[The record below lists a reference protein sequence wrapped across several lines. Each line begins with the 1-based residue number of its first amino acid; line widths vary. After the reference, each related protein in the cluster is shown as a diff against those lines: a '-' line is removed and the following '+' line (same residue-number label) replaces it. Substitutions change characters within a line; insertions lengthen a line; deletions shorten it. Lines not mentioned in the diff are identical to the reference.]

1 MKTFNYAIDLGTTNS
16 LIAKYENGSVE
27 VFKNPYGLKENLPS
41 VVGYRGDRIL
51 IGDKAKEYL
60 EKDPENV
67 FACFKRKM
75 GTVDSYWVP
84 NLSKT
89 ITPIELSAVV
99 LKELKN
105 FVRTDEPLESIV
117 ITIPASFD
125 TIQSNAT
132 KKAGYEAGFK
142 EVALLQEPIAACLA
156 AANKTDIPVGKKWL
170 VYDFGGGTF
179 DVAIVENNETELK
192 VVDHK
197 GDNFL
202 GGMDFDRGL
211 VEKVILPHLYQKG
224 SFNKLQEGEKSLSN
238 EFQKLFFVLANK
250 AEEVKKELSA
260 AQEAFLD
267 FEVEDDNGNEVD
279 ISMTITRGEL
289 NEVIFTK
296 VMRSIDL
303 VRELLEVNHLTKND
317 IDRLVLVG
325 GTTYIPLVKEMLT
338 QHLDIPLDTSIDPTS
353 AIAVGG
359 AYYAGNKI
367 KELKSEYKAEV
378 NTSTKK
384 SGLSLKTSYLK
395 STRELEEMVIGIFD
409 GVDGEL
415 FFRIHREDKGY
426 DSGLKPIR
434 DARFTELLRLT
445 PKMVNRFYIS
455 VFDSNNQLIDDSF
468 DPIEISHGTF
478 NVTGQPLPNDICIEV
493 DDLVNNRTKLDVL
506 FEKNSILP
514 LKKKIYK
521 EISRTIFKS
530 GTENLIINIL
540 EGDRFA
546 SPSTNQVIGCV
557 EIKAEDLNSDL
568 VRGSDVEISLE
579 VSESRDITVKA
590 FLSMNDQEFE
600 NVFSPSEKYV
610 SIGKLQD
617 ELSFLLHN
625 IKKDIEHFQ
634 KKEEY
639 EIAQELES
647 MRMQALEIKTVLSE
661 LHEEDKSDLRYQL
674 EERKRSIAQKYDT
687 LEKNKKLTHVISEYF
702 RAKDWVEYEL
712 EDDSLDNR
720 YKNKYDIIIKDEAN
734 FIKERSIL
742 LIESKTQDLWDLR
755 YSIVKQK
762 PTYWIDRYYDMQSKR
777 ITDFTDENQAK
788 RLLDNGQDALTRQNY
803 KELEVIVKGL
813 WSLLP
818 RDESKEMKIKGT
830 GLM

>member
-1 MKTFNYAIDLGTTNS
+1 MKTFDYAIDLGTTNS
-16 LIAKYENGSVE
+16 LIAKFTDGAVE

-41 VVGYRGDRIL
+41 VVGFRGDRIL
-51 IGDKAKEYL
+51 VGDKAKEYL

-84 NLSKT
+84 NTSKT
-89 ITPIELSAVV
+89 ITPIELSSLV

-105 FVRTDEPLESIV
+105 FVRSEEILESMV

-132 KKAGYEAGFK
+132 KKAGYAAGFK

-156 AANKTDIPVGKKWL
+156 AANKSDIPSNKKWL

-179 DVAIVENNETELK
+179 DVAIVENKETELK
-192 VVDHK
+192 VLDHK

-202 GGMDFDRGL
+202 GGMDFDRAI
-211 VEKVILPHLYQKG
+211 VEKIVLPHLYSKG
-224 SFNKLQEGEKSLSN
+224 NFNQIQEGEKKLSKD
-238 EFQKLFFVLANK
+238 FQKLFYILSNK
-250 AEEVKKELSA
+250 AEEIKKELSGA
-260 AQEAFLD
+260 PEAFLD
-267 FEVEDDNGNEVD
+267 FEVIDDSGKEVD
-279 ISMTITRGEL
+279 ISMVISKGEL

-296 VMRSIDL
+296 VMRSIEL
-303 VRELLEVNHLTKND
+303 VRELLETNGLTKKD

-325 GTTYIPLVKEMLT
+325 GTTYIPLVREMLT
-338 QHLDIPLDTSIDPTS
+338 QHLGIPLDTSIDPTS

-359 AYYAGNKI
+359 AYYAGSKVKEIQTNASEI
-367 KELKSEYKAEV
+367 KREI
-378 NTSTKK
+378 KK
-384 SGLSLKTSYLK
+384 TDFGLKTSYLK
-395 STRELEEMVIGIFD
+395 NTREMEEMVIGVFEGD
-409 GVDGEL
+409 VQNM
-415 FFRIHREDKGY
+415 FFRINREDKGF

-434 DARFTELLRLT
+434 DNRFTELLRLN
-445 PKMVNRFYIS
+445 PKTINRFQIS
-455 VFDSNNQLIDDSF
+455 LFDENNQLIEDGF
-468 DPIEISHGTF
+468 EPIEINHGTF

-493 DDLVNNRTKLDVL
+493 DDLANNRTKLDVL

-530 GTENLIINIL
+530 GKENLIINIL

-557 EIKAEDLNSDL
+557 EIKAETLEADL

-590 FLSMNDQEFE
+590 YLSMNDQEFE

-610 SIGKLQD
+610 SIDKLKD
-617 ELSFLLHN
+617 ELEFLLHN
-625 IKKDIEHFQ
+625 IKKDIKEFQ
-634 KKEEY
+634 DKEEY
-639 EIAQELES
+639 EIAQELEN
-647 MRMQALEIKTVLSE
+647 MRLQALEVRTVLNE
-661 LHEEDKSDLRYQL
+661 LTENDHTDLRYQL
-674 EERKRSIAQKYDT
+674 EERKRSLAQKYDT
-687 LEKNKKLTHVISEYF
+687 LEKNKKLTHVISEYY
-702 RAKDWVEYEL
+702 RAKGWVEYEL
-712 EDDSLDNR
+712 EDENVDDSNR
-720 YKNKYDIIIKDEAN
+720 RKYENIVSKESE
-734 FIKERSIL
+734 FIKEKSVL

-755 YSIVKQK
+755 YNILKKK
-762 PTYWIDRYYDMQSKR
+762 PTYWIERYYDMQSKN
-777 ITDFTDENQAK
+777 ISEFTDENQAK
-788 RLLDNGQDALTRQNY
+788 RLLSNGQDALTRQNY

-818 RDESKEMKIKGT
+818 RDENKEMKIKGT